1 MLLTLI
7 GYRATGKTTLAR
19 LLAER
24 MGCDW
29 IDADVEIERRAG
41 KSIARIFAE
50 DGEPVFRDLEAR
62 VIADLCRRQRLILAA
77 GGGAP
82 LRPESREAMRTG
94 GKVVWLKA
102 TPTTIQARMSG
113 DQTTANRRPNLTSQG
128 GLEEI
133 VQVLSRREPIYR
145 QTAHL
150 EVDTEE
156 KSPGQIV
163 EEILRS
169 GVVCRPCEADPPF
182 SRNFPA
188 PSSAPFRPGGM
199 LPSEGIASVGRKAM
213 AWARPLSRAKT
224 RSPTCASTSRPT
236 AKRFSPPASR
246 KPTFASRSSTPSSR
260 VWAGTCAMPAMVAPQ
275 YREVI
280 PEDSLDVE
288 GQQKAPDYAFRVGT
302 LPKFYAEAKK
312 CGVNIGA
319 DPGPAFQLRRYGWSA
334 KVALSIL
341 TDFEELGVY
350 DCTIR
355 PRPSDKASHAR
366 ILHFRFEEYPDR
378 WRELWDIFS
387 REAVWSGAFDQY
399 AASKRK
405 RGTSEV
411 DVEFLKEIEGW
422 RDALARNIALRNK
435 GLSSDDL
442 NAAVQT
448 TIDRVVFLRM
458 AEDRRLEPYEQLLK
472 LCERDDIYPRF
483 MRDLCRK
490 ADEKYNSGLFHFQK
504 EERRIGRPRPHHAEA
519 DGR

>member
-19 LLAER
+19 LLSER

-133 VQVLSRREPIYR
+133 VQVLTRREPIYR

-182 SRNFPA
+182 SQISPPPLAPRSDPAVCYRPRESQASAKGDCMGKTFEQGKDAVSKLCQNFATNREAFLAPGVKEAHVRQTLIDPFFECLGWDVRNA
-188 PSSAPFRPGGM
+188 
-199 LPSEGIASVGRKAM
+199 AM
-213 AWARPLSRAKT
+213 A
-224 RSPTCASTSRPT
+224 
-236 AKRFSPPASR
+236 
-246 KPTFASRSSTPSSR
+246 
-260 VWAGTCAMPAMVAPQ
+260 APQ
-275 YREVI
+275 YREVV

-302 LPKFYAEAKK
+302 LPRFYAEAKR
-312 CGVNIGA
+312 CNVNIGA
-319 DPGPAFQLRRYGWSA
+319 DPGPAYQLRRYGWSA
-334 KVALSIL
+334 KVPLSVL
-341 TDFEELGVY
+341 TNFDELGVY
-350 DCTIR
+350 DCTLR
-355 PRPSDKASHAR
+355 PRPTDKASHAR
-366 ILHFRFEEYPDR
+366 IQHFRFDEYPDR
-378 WRELWDIFS
+378 WREAVGRVFTRGGLVRRF
-387 REAVWSGAFDQY
+387 RPVRGVEAEARHVGSG
-399 AASKRK
+399 
-405 RGTSEV
+405 RGVSQG
-411 DVEFLKEIEGW
+411 DRG
-422 RDALARNIALRNK
+422 LAGHACPEYRP
-435 GLSSDDL
+435 
-442 NAAVQT
+442 T
-448 TIDRVVFLRM
+448 
-458 AEDRRLEPYEQLLK
+458 EQGTFFG
-472 LCERDDIYPRF
+472 RP
-483 MRDLCRK
+483 
-490 ADEKYNSGLFHFQK
+490 
-504 EERRIGRPRPHHAEA
+504 ERRRAK
-519 DGR
+519 DD